1 MLRVT
6 PLSGSRWSEE
16 GQALEPDCSLI
27 EFSDCRILCNLG
39 ALPPEEELP
48 PHDCVFITDSTL
60 QSLGALPM
68 YRGTAPIYATFP
80 TVKMGQM
87 TLYDHHAALSMDGV
101 RPPFTLE
108 ELDAAVSAVICIK
121 YSQSIHIGNLSIT
134 AQRAGHVVGGAF
146 YTFQRVIDETVV
158 LFTATYNMARELHLD
173 SSTLLKQSKPDALI
187 TRPGGIA
194 FRQCHLLTKGRR
206 PLLPSLMAS
215 QAERELVESVLAVLR
230 RDGNV
235 LLPADASGRVIELI
249 LILQQHW
256 EKQRLGETYN
266 LVWLGPL
273 VQNTAEFARCQLEW
287 MSDRQGHA
295 FDTQQS
301 HPLRLN
307 AVHFF
312 TSAAQLQSFIERNN
326 NPTCVVASGLTLDHG
341 PARDVFLLWA
351 DNPDNAVIFTDSS
364 QCYLRQ
370 QKTITS
376 APKSMLVE
384 EDDGEKTSPWTAAGQ
399 LMCAWT
405 QAKRE
410 GREMDDSIEV
420 DVLVP
425 QRSPLMGEE
434 LKRFLESEEEARIME
449 QKEEEKRAMLRE
461 VELAKG
467 QLRLGD
473 DEPEVK
479 AVSNVSTAARPKKKS
494 RFDSTLFLKFSKPL
508 HRKCICSPMHFVPD
522 RHSLITFISIVTFDL
537 QEDVAGIGQPDSIP
551 KYGIGESIG
560 RSGEIIEDD
569 YGIAVQSERF
579 IDIVAGVD
587 PSKFAGSSGRIGDDV
602 ARRGFG
608 YGVDTK
614 RSSAKVSEEED
625 NDGAD
630 DVDDQALEAIDLSE
644 GTGIIRGRN
653 GRAPTKVIAVSQK
666 IEVLAEVSFVPLE
679 GRVDAQAARQSVRAL
694 QPRQVVVLGGP
705 ATTQEIP
712 EYLVDEVSLLAEAAM
727 TFASGDTNV
736 EIPSDGETTEVHVG
750 HAAYAARLIDTPYL
764 LPEEREACE
773 ELPGP
778 IEFKETKLG
787 ACTVSKLKLV
797 ATGQK
802 VALDGSFVLAPRVDQ
817 SSDDSPSLY
826 LSEGEILLT
835 DLRAELIAQGM
846 KADYKTMKGHS
857 QLVVNGGIL
866 VKKEQQSGKLHVEGP
881 LCEDFYRVRGIV
893 CSQFVVL

>member
-6 PLSGSRWSEE
+6 PLSGSRWSED
-16 GQALEPDCSLI
+16 GQALEPDCTLI

-48 PHDCVFITDSTL
+48 PHDCVLITDSTL

-108 ELDAAVSAVICIK
+108 ELDAAISAIICIK

-173 SSTLLKQSKPDALI
+173 SSTLLKQAKPDALI

-194 FRQCHLLTKGRR
+194 FRQCHLLNKGRR

-273 VQNTAEFARCQLEW
+273 VPNTAEFARCQLEW

-312 TSAAQLQSFIERNN
+312 TSAAQLQSFMERNN

-341 PARDVFLLWA
+341 PSRDVFLLLA

-364 QCYLRQ
+364 QCSLRQ
-370 QKTITS
+370 QKMMTS
-376 APKSMLVE
+376 TTNSMLVE

-410 GREMDDSIEV
+410 GREMDDSIKV

-425 QRSPLMGEE
+425 HRSPLTGEE
-434 LKRFLESEEEARIME
+434 MKRFLESEEQARIMA
-449 QKEEEKRAMLRE
+449 QQEEEKRAMLRE

-479 AVSNVSTAARPKKKS
+479 VVSNVATALRPKKKS

-508 HRKCICSPMHFVPD
+508 H
-522 RHSLITFISIVTFDL
+522 LTFDL
-537 QEDVAGIGQPDSIP
+537 QEDVAGIGQPDSVP
-551 KYGIGESIG
+551 QYGIGESIG
-560 RSGEIIEDD
+560 RSGEIFEDD

-587 PSKFAGSSGRIGDDV
+587 PSKFAGGRLGDDV

-614 RSSAKVSEEED
+614 RSSAKVSEDED

-644 GTGIIRGRN
+644 GNGIIRGRN
-653 GRAPTKVIAVSQK
+653 GRAPTKGESMHKRQDSQSERSSHVK
-666 IEVLAEVSFVPLE
+666 SLYWEVL
-679 GRVDAQAARQSVRAL
+679 QQ
-694 QPRQVVVLGGP
+694 
-705 ATTQEIP
+705 
-712 EYLVDEVSLLAEAAM
+712 
-727 TFASGDTNV
+727 
-736 EIPSDGETTEVHVG
+736 
-750 HAAYAARLIDTPYL
+750 
-764 LPEEREACE
+764 
-773 ELPGP
+773 
-778 IEFKETKLG
+778 
-787 ACTVSKLKLV
+787 LK
-797 ATGQK
+797 K
-802 VALDGSFVLAPRVDQ
+802 
-817 SSDDSPSLY
+817 Y
-826 LSEGEILLT
+826 LSI
-835 DLRAELIAQGM
+835 
-846 KADYKTMKGHS
+846 
-857 QLVVNGGIL
+857 
-866 VKKEQQSGKLHVEGP
+866 
-881 LCEDFYRVRGIV
+881 
-893 CSQFVVL
+893 